1 MLVGYD
7 DVDIGVEKCIF
18 GYQFNEI
25 IYYFRQLRVNKCSF
39 ICMLL
44 VGCGQMFTLV
54 EFSI

>member
-18 GYQFNEI
+18 GYHCNEI